1 MLLPA
6 ALQDLWDMPE
16 DQRMKP
22 VSDDFEAAYARESTA
37 DAAHMA
43 AQAAYAA
50 AGGEGTVKARAPGAP
65 GIWRKR
71 HPLVPGLLDT
81 ALIRSLYC
89 LYRGPFLTA
98 GALRFVNTLVQFL
111 PAILVQRL
119 LRCAF
124 APVHVFFCFFCLQ
137 Q

>member
-1 MLLPA
+1 
-6 ALQDLWDMPE
+6 MPE

-22 VSDDFEAAYARESTA
+22 VSDNFEAAYLRESTA
-37 DAAHMA
+37 DAAHVA
-43 AQAAYAA
+43 AQAAHAA
-50 AGGEGTVKARAPGAP
+50 AGGAGTLKATAASASAP

-119 LRCAF
+119 LRFVLRSVCRY
-124 APVHVFFCFFCLQ
+124 VYCIRGTHLLSSV
-137 Q
+137 

>member
-1 MLLPA
+1 
-6 ALQDLWDMPE
+6 MPE

-22 VSDDFEAAYARESTA
+22 VSDEFEAAYSRESTA
-37 DAAHMA
+37 DAAHTA
-43 AQAAYAA
+43 VQAAYAA
-50 AGGEGTVKARAPGAP
+50 AGGEGTLKARATASTGAP

-71 HPLVPGLLDT
+71 HPLVPALMDT
-81 ALIRSLYC
+81 ALIRSLYS

-119 LRCAF
+119 LR
-124 APVHVFFCFFCLQ
+124 
-137 Q
+137 